1 MPKIVIFV
9 FVGIILLSGGSI
21 ALMMQMEIGPF
32 ANEEKKANVDSTSID
47 EKPEK
52 KVVIET
58 VTMAP
63 LSIPIIQNGKI
74 ALNLQL
80 EVEIDTTEKKAP
92 KLREKLPILK
102 DAYVRA
108 LFSFIP
114 RQLRKSKKLDQ
125 ETLRRRLQVMGQR
138 TMGKG
143 IILSVNIK
151 SYSEVKSVN
160 DAEKEET
167 TDANTN

>member
-9 FVGIILLSGGSI
+9 FVGIILLSGGSV

-32 ANEEKKANVDSTSID
+32 ANEEIKATVDSTPKD

-52 KVVIET
+52 KIAIET

-80 EVEIDTTEKKAP
+80 EVQIDTIKEKAP

-102 DAYVRA
+102 DAYVRD

-125 ETLRRRLQVMGQR
+125 ESLRRRLRVVGQR
-138 TMGKG
+138 TIGKG
-143 IILSVNIK
+143 IILAVKIK
-151 SYSEVKSVN
+151 SYSEVKSIN
-160 DAEKEET
+160 DAETEET
-167 TDANTN
+167 TDPTTN

>member
-1 MPKIVIFV
+1 
-9 FVGIILLSGGSI
+9 
-21 ALMMQMEIGPF
+21 MMYLEIGPF
-32 ANEEKKANVDSTSID
+32 ANEEKKANEDSTTKD

-52 KVVIET
+52 KIAIQT

-80 EVEIDTTEKKAP
+80 EVQIDTTEKKAP

-102 DAYVRA
+102 DAYVRD

-125 ETLRRRLQVMGQR
+125 ETLRRRLRVVGQR
-138 TMGKG
+138 TIGKG
-143 IILSVNIK
+143 IIHAVNIK

-160 DAEKEET
+160 DAETEET
-167 TDANTN
+167 AEPTTN

>member
-21 ALMMQMEIGPF
+21 GLMMYLEIGPF
-32 ANEEKKANVDSTSID
+32 SNEGKKANVDSTTKD
-47 EKPEK
+47 EKPENK
-52 KVVIET
+52 IVIQT
-58 VTMAP
+58 VAMAP

-80 EVEIDTTEKKAP
+80 EVQIDTTDKKAP
-92 KLREKLPILK
+92 ILQEKLPILK
-102 DAYVRA
+102 DAYVRD

-143 IILSVNIK
+143 IILSVHIK
-151 SYSEVKSVN
+151 SYSEVKSIN
-160 DAEKEET
+160 DAETEET
-167 TDANTN
+167 TEPTTN

>member
-21 ALMMQMEIGPF
+21 GLMMYLEIGPF
-32 ANEEKKANVDSTSID
+32 ANEEKTANVDSTQKD
-47 EKPEK
+47 EKSEK
-52 KVVIET
+52 KIVIET

-74 ALNLQL
+74 ALNLQI
-80 EVEIDTTEKKAP
+80 EIQIDTTDKKAP

-102 DAYVRA
+102 DAYVRD

-138 TMGKG
+138 TIGKG

-151 SYSEVKSVN
+151 SYSEVKSIN
-160 DAEKEET
+160 DAETEET
-167 TDANTN
+167 TEPSTN

>member
-9 FVGIILLSGGSI
+9 FVGIILLSGGSV

-32 ANEEKKANVDSTSID
+32 ANEEKKANVDSTPKD

-52 KVVIET
+52 KIAIET

-80 EVEIDTTEKKAP
+80 EVQIDTTQKKAP

-102 DAYVRA
+102 DAYVRD

-125 ETLRRRLQVMGQR
+125 ETLRRRLRVVGQR
-138 TMGKG
+138 TIGKG
-143 IILSVNIK
+143 IILAVNIK

>member
-9 FVGIILLSGGSI
+9 FVGIIILSGGSI
-21 ALMMQMEIGPF
+21 GLMMYLEIGPF
-32 ANEEKKANVDSTSID
+32 ANEEKKANVDGTPKD

-52 KVVIET
+52 KIAIQT

-92 KLREKLPILK
+92 KLQEKLPILK
-102 DAYVRA
+102 DAYVRD

-125 ETLRRRLQVMGQR
+125 ETLRRRLQVIGQR
-138 TMGKG
+138 TIGKG
-143 IILSVNIK
+143 IINSVNII
-151 SYSEVKSVN
+151 SYSEVKTVN
-160 DAEKEET
+160 NTEKEENADP
-167 TDANTN
+167 DAN

>member
-21 ALMMQMEIGPF
+21 GLMMYLEIGPF
-32 ANEEKKANVDSTSID
+32 ANEDKKANVDSTPKD

-80 EVEIDTTEKKAP
+80 EVQIDTTKTKAP

-102 DAYVRA
+102 DAYVRD

-138 TMGKG
+138 TVGKG
-143 IILSVNIK
+143 IILAVNIK
-151 SYSEVKSVN
+151 SYSEVNSIN
-160 DAEKEET
+160 DAETEET
-167 TDANTN
+167 TEPTTN

>member
-21 ALMMQMEIGPF
+21 GLMMYLEIGPF
-32 ANEEKKANVDSTSID
+32 ANEEKKANADSATKD
-47 EKPEK
+47 EKPENK
-52 KVVIET
+52 LVIQT
-58 VTMAP
+58 VAMAP

-80 EVEIDTTEKKAP
+80 EVQIDTTDKKAP
-92 KLREKLPILK
+92 ILQEKLPILK
-102 DAYVRA
+102 DAYVRD

-125 ETLRRRLQVMGQR
+125 ETLRRRLRVVGQR
-138 TMGKG
+138 KIGKG
-143 IILSVNIK
+143 IILAVKIK
-151 SYSEVKSVN
+151 SYSEVKSIN
-160 DAEKEET
+160 DAETKET
-167 TDANTN
+167 TDPTTN

>member
-32 ANEEKKANVDSTSID
+32 ANEEKKANVDSTPKD

-52 KVVIET
+52 KIAIET

-74 ALNLQL
+74 VLNLQL
-80 EVEIDTTEKKAP
+80 EVQIDTTKKKRRNSEKN
-92 KLREKLPILK
+92 
-102 DAYVRA
+102 
-108 LFSFIP
+108 F
-114 RQLRKSKKLDQ
+114 
-125 ETLRRRLQVMGQR
+125 
-138 TMGKG
+138 
-143 IILSVNIK
+143 LS
-151 SYSEVKSVN
+151 
-160 DAEKEET
+160 
-167 TDANTN
+167 

>member
-9 FVGIILLSGGSI
+9 FVGIILLSGGSV

-32 ANEEKKANVDSTSID
+32 ANEEKKANVDSTPKD

-52 KVVIET
+52 KIAIET

-74 ALNLQL
+74 VLNLQL
-80 EVEIDTTEKKAP
+80 EVQIDTTKKKAL

-102 DAYVRA
+102 DAYVRD

-125 ETLRRRLQVMGQR
+125 ETLRRRLRVVGQR
-138 TMGKG
+138 TIGKG
-143 IILSVNIK
+143 IIYAVNIK

-160 DAEKEET
+160 DAE
-167 TDANTN
+167 

>member
-21 ALMMQMEIGPF
+21 GLMMYLEIGPF
-32 ANEEKKANVDSTSID
+32 ANEDKKANENSTTKD

-52 KVVIET
+52 KIAVQT

-80 EVEIDTTEKKAP
+80 EVQIDTTKKKAP

-102 DAYVRA
+102 DAYVRD

-138 TMGKG
+138 TVGKG
-143 IILSVNIK
+143 IILAVNIK
-151 SYSEVKSVN
+151 SYSEVKSIN
-160 DAEKEET
+160 DAETEET
-167 TDANTN
+167 SEPTTN

>member
-21 ALMMQMEIGPF
+21 GLMMYLEIGPF
-32 ANEEKKANVDSTSID
+32 ANEEKKANVDSTPKD

-52 KVVIET
+52 KIDIET

-80 EVEIDTTEKKAP
+80 EVEIDTTEIKAP

-102 DAYVRA
+102 DAYVRD

-138 TMGKG
+138 TIGKG

-151 SYSEVKSVN
+151 SYSEVKSLN
-160 DAEKEET
+160 DEETEET
-167 TDANTN
+167 TEPTTN

>member
-21 ALMMQMEIGPF
+21 GLMMYLEIGPF
-32 ANEEKKANVDSTSID
+32 ANEEKKANGDSTTKD

-52 KVVIET
+52 KIVIQT
-58 VTMAP
+58 ITMAP

-80 EVEIDTTEKKAP
+80 EVQIDTTDKKAP
-92 KLREKLPILK
+92 KLEEKLPILK
-102 DAYVRA
+102 DAYVRD

-125 ETLRRRLQVMGQR
+125 ETLRRRLQVIGQR
-138 TMGKG
+138 TIGKK
-143 IILSVNIK
+143 IIHAVNIK
-151 SYSEVKSVN
+151 SYSEVKSIN
-160 DAEKEET
+160 DPEKEKT
-167 TDANTN
+167 TDPTKK

>member
-21 ALMMQMEIGPF
+21 GLMMYLEIGPF
-32 ANEEKKANVDSTSID
+32 ANEEKKANENSTTKD

-52 KVVIET
+52 KTAIQT

-63 LSIPIIQNGKI
+63 LSIPIIQNGRI

-102 DAYVRA
+102 DAYVRD

-138 TMGKG
+138 TIGKG

-151 SYSEVKSVN
+151 SYSEVKSIN
-160 DAEKEET
+160 DAETEET
-167 TDANTN
+167 TEPTTN

>member
-9 FVGIILLSGGSI
+9 FVGIIVLSGGSVV
-21 ALMMQMEIGPF
+21 LMMQMGIGPF
-32 ANEEKKANVDSTSID
+32 ANEEKKATVDSTPKD

-52 KVVIET
+52 KIAIET

-80 EVEIDTTEKKAP
+80 EVQIDSIKEKAP

-102 DAYVRA
+102 DAYVRD

-138 TMGKG
+138 TIGKG
-143 IILSVNIK
+143 IILAVNIK
-151 SYSEVKSVN
+151 SYSEVKSIN
-160 DAEKEET
+160 DAETEET
-167 TDANTN
+167 TEPTTN

>member
-21 ALMMQMEIGPF
+21 GLMMYLEIGPF

-52 KVVIET
+52 KIAIET
-58 VTMAP
+58 ITMAP

-74 ALNLQL
+74 ALNLHL
-80 EVEIDTTEKKAP
+80 EVQIGTTEKKAP

-102 DAYVRA
+102 DAYVRD

-114 RQLRKSKKLDQ
+114 RQLRISKKLDQ
-125 ETLRRRLQVMGQR
+125 ETLRRRLRVVGQR
-138 TMGKG
+138 TIGKG
-143 IILSVNIK
+143 IIHAVNIK
-151 SYSEVKSVN
+151 SYSEVNSVN

-167 TDANTN
+167 TGSTKK

>member
-21 ALMMQMEIGPF
+21 GLMMYLEIGPF
-32 ANEEKKANVDSTSID
+32 ANEEKKENVDNMPKD
-47 EKPEK
+47 EESEK
-52 KVVIET
+52 KLVVQTI
-58 VTMAP
+58 TMAP

-80 EVEIDTTEKKAP
+80 EVQIDTTDKKAP

-102 DAYVRA
+102 DAYVRD

-138 TMGKG
+138 TIGKG
-143 IILSVNIK
+143 IINAVNIK
-151 SYSEVKSVN
+151 SYSEVRTVN
-160 DAEKEET
+160 NTEKGET
-167 TDANTN
+167 ADPEAN

>member
-1 MPKIVIFV
+1 MRNQKKKI
-9 FVGIILLSGGSI
+9 
-21 ALMMQMEIGPF
+21 A
-32 ANEEKKANVDSTSID
+32 
-47 EKPEK
+47 
-52 KVVIET
+52 IET

-74 ALNLQL
+74 LLNLRL
-80 EVEIDTTEKKAP
+80 EVQIDTSKKKAL

-102 DAYVRA
+102 DAYVRD

-114 RQLRKSKKLDQ
+114 RQLRKSKKLDM
-125 ETLRRRLQVMGQR
+125 ETLRKRLRVVGQR
-138 TMGKG
+138 TIGKG
-143 IILSVNIK
+143 IIYAVNIK

>member
-21 ALMMQMEIGPF
+21 GLMMYLEIGPF
-32 ANEEKKANVDSTSID
+32 ANEEKKANENSTTKD
-47 EKPEK
+47 EKSEK
-52 KVVIET
+52 KIAIQT

-74 ALNLQL
+74 ALNLQI
-80 EVEIDTTEKKAP
+80 EIQIDTTDKKAP

-102 DAYVRA
+102 DAYVRD

-138 TMGKG
+138 TIGKG
-143 IILSVNIK
+143 IILAVNII

-160 DAEKEET
+160 DTEKEET
-167 TDANTN
+167 TDANSN

>member
-9 FVGIILLSGGSI
+9 FVGIILLSGSSI
-21 ALMMQMEIGPF
+21 GLMMYLEIGPF
-32 ANEEKKANVDSTSID
+32 ANEEKKANVDNAPKD
-47 EKPEK
+47 EKSEK
-52 KVVIET
+52 KLVVQTI
-58 VTMAP
+58 TMAP

-92 KLREKLPILK
+92 KLQEKLPILK
-102 DAYVRA
+102 DAYVRD

-125 ETLRRRLQVMGQR
+125 ETLRRRLQVMGKR
-138 TMGKG
+138 TIGKG
-143 IILSVNIK
+143 IINSVNII
-151 SYSEVKSVN
+151 SYAEVKTVN
-160 DAEKEET
+160 NTEKEENADP
-167 TDANTN
+167 DAN

>member
-9 FVGIILLSGGSI
+9 FVGIILLSGGSV

-32 ANEEKKANVDSTSID
+32 ANEEKKANVDSTPKD

-52 KVVIET
+52 KIAIET

-80 EVEIDTTEKKAP
+80 EVEIDTTEINAP
-92 KLREKLPILK
+92 KLQEKLPILK
-102 DAYVRA
+102 DAYVRD

-138 TMGKG
+138 TIGKG

-160 DAEKEET
+160 DAETEEPTEPT
-167 TDANTN
+167 TN

>member
-9 FVGIILLSGGSI
+9 FVGIILLSGGSV

-32 ANEEKKANVDSTSID
+32 ANEEKKANVDSTPKD

-52 KVVIET
+52 KIAIET
-58 VTMAP
+58 VTLAP

-80 EVEIDTTEKKAP
+80 EVQIDTAEKKAL

-102 DAYVRA
+102 DAYVRD

-125 ETLRRRLQVMGQR
+125 ETLRRRLRVVGQR
-138 TMGKG
+138 TIGKG
-143 IILSVNIK
+143 IILAVNIK

-160 DAEKEET
+160 DAE
-167 TDANTN
+167 

>member
-21 ALMMQMEIGPF
+21 GLMMYLEVGPF
-32 ANEEKKANVDSTSID
+32 ANEEKKANVDNAPKD
-47 EKPEK
+47 EKSEK
-52 KVVIET
+52 KLVVQTI
-58 VTMAP
+58 TMAP

-80 EVEIDTTEKKAP
+80 EVQIDTTDKKAQ

-102 DAYVRA
+102 DAYVRD

-138 TMGKG
+138 TIGKG

-160 DAEKEET
+160 DAETEET
-167 TDANTN
+167 TEPTTN

>member
-9 FVGIILLSGGSI
+9 FVGIILLSGGSV

-32 ANEEKKANVDSTSID
+32 ANEEKKATVDSTPKD

-52 KVVIET
+52 KIAIET

-74 ALNLQL
+74 VLNLQL
-80 EVEIDTTEKKAP
+80 EIQIDTTKKKAP

-102 DAYVRA
+102 DAYVRD

-125 ETLRRRLQVMGQR
+125 ETLRRRLRVVGQR
-138 TMGKG
+138 TIGKG
-143 IILSVNIK
+143 IIHAVNIK

-167 TDANTN
+167 TDPTTN

>member
-21 ALMMQMEIGPF
+21 GLMMYLEIGPF
-32 ANEEKKANVDSTSID
+32 ANEEKQADENSTTKD

-52 KVVIET
+52 KIAMET

-102 DAYVRA
+102 DAYVRD

-125 ETLRRRLQVMGQR
+125 ETLRRRLRVVGQR
-138 TMGKG
+138 TIGKT
-143 IILSVNIK
+143 IIHAVNIK

-160 DAEKEET
+160 DAETDGT
-167 TDANTN
+167 TDPPAN

>member
-21 ALMMQMEIGPF
+21 GLMMYLEIGPF
-32 ANEEKKANVDSTSID
+32 ANEDKKANENSTTKD

-52 KVVIET
+52 KIAVQT

-102 DAYVRA
+102 DAYVRD

-138 TMGKG
+138 TIGKG
-143 IILSVNIK
+143 IVLSVNIK
-151 SYSEVKSVN
+151 SYSEVKSIN
-160 DAEKEET
+160 DSETEET
-167 TDANTN
+167 SEPTTN

>member
-9 FVGIILLSGGSI
+9 FVGIILLSGGSV

-32 ANEEKKANVDSTSID
+32 ANEEKKATVDSTPKD

-52 KVVIET
+52 KIAIET

-80 EVEIDTTEKKAP
+80 EVQIDTTKKKAP
-92 KLREKLPILK
+92 KIREKLPIL
-102 DAYVRA
+102 
-108 LFSFIP
+108 
-114 RQLRKSKKLDQ
+114 
-125 ETLRRRLQVMGQR
+125 
-138 TMGKG
+138 
-143 IILSVNIK
+143 
-151 SYSEVKSVN
+151 N
-160 DAEKEET
+160 DH
-167 TDANTN
+167 

>member
-21 ALMMQMEIGPF
+21 GLMMYLEIGPF
-32 ANEEKKANVDSTSID
+32 ANQEKKVNENSATKD

-52 KVVIET
+52 KLDIQT

-63 LSIPIIQNGKI
+63 LSIPIIQSGKI

-92 KLREKLPILK
+92 KLQEKLPILK
-102 DAYVRA
+102 DAYVRD

-125 ETLRRRLQVMGQR
+125 ETLRRRLRVVGQR
-138 TMGKG
+138 TIGKG
-143 IILSVNIK
+143 IILAVNIK
-151 SYSEVKSVN
+151 SYSEVKSIN
-160 DAEKEET
+160 DAETDESASPT
-167 TDANTN
+167 TN

>member
-9 FVGIILLSGGSI
+9 FLGIILLSGSSI
-21 ALMMQMEIGPF
+21 GLMMYLEIGPF
-32 ANEEKKANVDSTSID
+32 ANEEKKANENSTTKD
-47 EKPEK
+47 EKSEK
-52 KVVIET
+52 KIAIET

-80 EVEIDTTEKKAP
+80 EVQIDTTDKKAL

-102 DAYVRA
+102 DAYVRD

-114 RQLRKSKKLDQ
+114 RQLRISKKLDQ

-138 TMGKG
+138 TIGKG
-143 IILSVNIK
+143 IILAVNIK
-151 SYSEVKSVN
+151 SYSEVKSIN
-160 DAEKEET
+160 DAETEET
-167 TDANTN
+167 TVPNTN

>member
-21 ALMMQMEIGPF
+21 GLMMYLEIGPF
-32 ANEEKKANVDSTSID
+32 ANEEKKTNVDSTTKD
-47 EKPEK
+47 EKPENK
-52 KVVIET
+52 IVIQT

-80 EVEIDTTEKKAP
+80 EVQIDTTEKKAP
-92 KLREKLPILK
+92 KLQEKLPILK
-102 DAYVRA
+102 DAYVRD

-138 TMGKG
+138 TIGKG
-143 IILSVNIK
+143 IILAVNII

-160 DAEKEET
+160 DAETEEPTEPT
-167 TDANTN
+167 TN

>member
-21 ALMMQMEIGPF
+21 GLMMYLEIGPF
-32 ANEEKKANVDSTSID
+32 ANEEEKANENSTTKD

-52 KVVIET
+52 KTTIQT

-102 DAYVRA
+102 DAYVRD

-138 TMGKG
+138 TIGKG

-151 SYSEVKSVN
+151 SYSEVKSIN
-160 DAEKEET
+160 DAETEET
-167 TDANTN
+167 TEPTTN